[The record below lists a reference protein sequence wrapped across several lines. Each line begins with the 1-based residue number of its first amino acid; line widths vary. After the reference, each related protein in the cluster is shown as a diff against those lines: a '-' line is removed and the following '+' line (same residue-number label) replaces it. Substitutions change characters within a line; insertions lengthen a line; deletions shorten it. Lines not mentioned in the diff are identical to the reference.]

1 MASYSAH
8 STTMQDPDHG
18 WKPNKR
24 PQSTI
29 ALNFMSELDN
39 LFKLDGDLD
48 TLDKTVHQK
57 KQAVSTQ
64 TQELE
69 ALEARL
75 RAAEERLNQ
84 AKGSSPPR
92 RKDSQRRTPV
102 QGAFSDQ
109 DANSPLAQK
118 TTSIPGALPET
129 PTSTTSADYVLVERP
144 HSAQPVEAE
153 TA

>member
-1 MASYSAH
+1 MSA
-8 STTMQDPDHG
+8 TMEDPDHG
-18 WKPNKR
+18 WKPKNR
-24 PQSTI
+24 PQSTV
-29 ALNFMSELDN
+29 ALQFMSELDN

-75 RAAEERLNQ
+75 RAAEERLQQ
-84 AKGSSPPR
+84 AKGNSPPR

-102 QGAFSDQ
+102 EGVFPDQ
-109 DANSPLAQK
+109 AKQSPLAANSTQA
-118 TTSIPGALPET
+118 TANLAGALPET
-129 PTSTTSADYVLVERP
+129 PSSHSSADYVLVERP
-144 HSAQPVEAE
+144 RSSQTVEAE
-153 TA
+153 KA

>member
-1 MASYSAH
+1 MH
-8 STTMQDPDHG
+8 EDPDHG
-18 WKPNKR
+18 WKPKNR

-29 ALNFMSELDN
+29 AIQFMSELDN

-57 KQAVSTQ
+57 KQAVTTQ
-64 TQELE
+64 TQELQ

-75 RAAEERLNQ
+75 RAAEERLQQ
-84 AKGSSPPR
+84 AKGTSPPR

-102 QGAFSDQ
+102 EAVFPDKLTT
-109 DANSPLAQK
+109 DNTAPAADSP
-118 TTSIPGALPET
+118 
-129 PTSTTSADYVLVERP
+129 ERP
-144 HSAQPVEAE
+144 RSSQTVEAE

>member
-1 MASYSAH
+1 ME
-8 STTMQDPDHG
+8 DPDHG
-18 WKPNKR
+18 WKPKNR
-24 PQSTI
+24 PQSTV

-75 RAAEERLNQ
+75 RAAEERLSQ
-84 AKGSSPPR
+84 ATGNSPPR
-92 RKDSQRRTPV
+92 RKDSQRRTPI
-102 QGAFSDQ
+102 QGVFSDQ
-109 DANSPLAQK
+109 DKAGLQNPSSPLAQNNPQP
-118 TTSIPGALPET
+118 TGSIAEK
-129 PTSTTSADYVLVERP
+129 P
-144 HSAQPVEAE
+144 HSTQPLEAE
-153 TA
+153 KA